1 MIKII
6 ILGLVAT
13 LSLIISTVASTFI
26 TDSMK
31 SKTVE
36 KEKKPAKATVQK
48 ENKIPTVK
56 SEESRPIVH
65 SVIPT
70 GPGNIDVPY
79 TPETYYS
86 PSPRQTGPGN
96 L

>member
-13 LSLIISTVASTFI
+13 ISLIISTVASTFI
-26 TDSMK
+26 TDYMK
-31 SKTVE
+31 SKPVE
-36 KEKKPAKATVQK
+36 KEQKPSKPAAQK
-48 ENKIPTVK
+48 ENKTSTVNP
-56 SEESRPIVH
+56 EETHPVVH
-65 SVIPT
+65 PVVPT
-70 GPGNIDVPY
+70 GPGNIDAPY
-79 TPETYYS
+79 IPDTYYP